1 MKIRHNLE
9 NYKYKR
15 LLMTTI
21 KDVARVANVSVATV
35 SRVINDG
42 PKVGDKT
49 RQKVKEIMNE
59 LGYRPNAN
67 ARALVTNTNL
77 TIGVIIPDVADPFFA
92 ALAHGVDK
100 ISRQNKIQ
108 LLISTSSVSK
118 ESEKNA
124 IELLRQQQCRCIVF
138 HSKKL
143 SNQEL
148 SAYCEALPNL
158 VLINRFIADYA
169 SRCVWVDNKEGGKI
183 AARHLLSLN
192 HKNIAYINSNYD
204 IEDPKLR
211 LAGFSEE
218 LELNGL
224 HMLPELIVNCEPNY
238 EGGEEAAQRLISS
251 GKRFTS
257 LFAYND
263 AMAIGAISTLEDNG
277 YRVPRDVSVV
287 GFDDVLFAKYARP
300 KLTTLCYP
308 IVAMAEEAAK
318 LSLSLSNNKEHS
330 TKPLK
335 FLPLLIRRE
344 SAINC

>member
-1 MKIRHNLE
+1 M
-9 NYKYKR
+9 
-15 LLMTTI
+15 
-21 KDVARVANVSVATV
+21 
-35 SRVINDG
+35 
-42 PKVGDKT
+42 
-49 RQKVKEIMNE
+49 
-59 LGYRPNAN
+59 
-67 ARALVTNTNL
+67 
-77 TIGVIIPDVADPFFA
+77 
-92 ALAHGVDK
+92 
-100 ISRQNKIQ
+100 
-108 LLISTSSVSK
+108 
-118 ESEKNA
+118 
-124 IELLRQQQCRCIVF
+124 
-138 HSKKL
+138 
-143 SNQEL
+143 
-148 SAYCEALPNL
+148 
-158 VLINRFIADYA
+158 LINRFIADYA